1 MILQVNSNKTFNEY
15 LTDNPNLYDGVDGY
29 SWSDAENRWVDTG
42 VTNTTKAL
50 IQEWFGMRNVCD
62 DTKFSTMF
70 RRKMNICALRYAQLS
85 RIELSAFDPLVADY
99 MERQTIESSTRT
111 ASGSSNHTGSGTT
124 EQDGTDSSTRTP
136 NLTDAHTDTRTP
148 NLTESVEG
156 ETTGTSSTTQGGS
169 DTTTES
175 GSTNATHK
183 EMSKQAP
190 QSISYAGGGVGGALP
205 TMDWQ
210 YATAQG
216 QSEDSSGDSKTST
229 VQHGATES
237 GTTGGTNEQTTT
249 HTGTEQTVGQ
259 DTHTGT
265 ETTAHTNH
273 TEGTHS
279 DTAQDTTSSSETG
292 SGDRREIST
301 GRGGLTPQEAFSK
314 AVSYLRTSS
323 AFEWLKGEM
332 EECFLS
338 VYDI

>member
-29 SWSDAENRWVDTG
+29 TWSDAENKWVDTG
-42 VTNTTKAL
+42 VTNATKAL

-99 MERQTIESSTRT
+99 VERQTIESSTRT
-111 ASGSSNHTGSGTT
+111 ASGSSNHTGSGSM
-124 EQDGTDSSTRTP
+124 EQDGTDSS
-136 NLTDAHTDTRTP
+136 TRTP

-156 ETTGTSSTTQGGS
+156 ETTGTSSNTKGGS
-169 DTTTES
+169 DITTDS
-175 GSTNATHK
+175 GSTDTTHK

-205 TMDWQ
+205 TLDWQ
-210 YATAQG
+210 YATSQG
-216 QSEDSSGDSKTST
+216 QSEDNSKESKTST

-265 ETTAHTNH
+265 ETTSHTNH
-273 TEGTHS
+273 AEGTHS

-323 AFEWLKGEM
+323 AFEWLRGEM